1 MVTGT
6 KAEKGGITMSKKR
19 WTRYIAF
26 ILTALM
32 LISAVPV
39 GAKADTDKPEEA
51 ISEEA
56 AATSD
61 GANVPASST
70 EPESEETAPSAGT
83 EDTVAPKETES
94 EETVEPGEAAG
105 KPNEAAAEAPA
116 DAPETEGAESD
127 QTDGYNVAVTGGKAY
142 VLKDGQ
148 TNETVTA
155 EAGDI
160 ISLVYDSP
168 ADEEYFAGWVSEQ
181 VSPGTDGQF
190 VMPDGNV
197 TVTALFEEQT
207 SYCIDL
213 TGGSF
218 KSKPEDEEAVLC
230 FLYSQK
236 AAEEDFREER
246 AYDLDNDGNEDV
258 KVSFDETDGTAVF
271 TLLETADLT
280 GENPVDCTN
289 MPYSVSVKFPGSDKV
304 DEEEDKSSEE
314 GKTELTTN
322 VGDLTVR
329 VTSDQAFPADTMLYA
344 SIIQDPARVTKIEEE
359 VSKAI
364 DKGAA
369 EEVLAL
375 DIGIYLHGEE
385 LDLDEDSYSV
395 SMMRTVLCRKKP
407 QN

>member
-61 GANVPASST
+61 GANAPASSA

-83 EDTVAPKETES
+83 EDTVAPKAAES

-116 DAPETEGAESD
+116 DVPEAPAGAPETEGAESD
-127 QTDGYNVAVTGGKAY
+127 QTDGYEITVAGGKAY

-148 TNETVTA
+148 TIETDTA
-155 EAGDI
+155 EAGDNI
-160 ISLVYDSP
+160 LLEYYSP
-168 ADEEYFAGWVSEQ
+168 ADGEYFAGWVSDQ

-190 VMPDGNV
+190 VMPDENV
-197 TVTALFEEQT
+197 SVIALFPEQKL
-207 SYCIDL
+207 YYIDL

-230 FLYSQK
+230 FLYSQEES
-236 AAEEDFREER
+236 EEDFVGER
-246 AYDLDNDGNEDV
+246 AYDLDKDGKEDI
-258 KVSFDETDGTAVF
+258 KASFDETERTAEF
-271 TLLETADLT
+271 TLLETAGLK
-280 GENPVDCTN
+280 GENPRRQA
-289 MPYSVSVKFPGSDKV
+289 
-304 DEEEDKSSEE
+304 SSP
-314 GKTELTTN
+314 KTPLK
-322 VGDLTVR
+322 R
-329 VTSDQAFPADTMLYA
+329 AKQS
-344 SIIQDPARVTKIEEE
+344 
-359 VSKAI
+359 
-364 DKGAA
+364 
-369 EEVLAL
+369 
-375 DIGIYLHGEE
+375 
-385 LDLDEDSYSV
+385 
-395 SMMRTVLCRKKP
+395 
-407 QN
+407 

>member
-1 MVTGT
+1 
-6 KAEKGGITMSKKR
+6 MSKKR

-26 ILTALM
+26 ILTAFM

-39 GAKADTDKPEEA
+39 GAKADTDKPEGA

-61 GANVPASST
+61 GAKAPASST
-70 EPESEETAPSAGT
+70 ESESEETAPSAGT
-83 EDTVAPKETES
+83 VDTVAPKEAEPEEAGEPNES
-94 EETVEPGEAAG
+94 PG

-116 DAPETEGAESD
+116 DAPETEGADSD
-127 QTDGYNVAVTGGKAY
+127 QTAGYSVTVTGGKAY
-142 VLKDGQ
+142 VLKDGL

-155 EAGDI
+155 EAGDT
-160 ISLVYDSP
+160 ISLVYDTP
-168 ADEEYFAGWVSEQ
+168 ADGEYFAGWVSEQ

-190 VMPDGNV
+190 VMPDDDV

-236 AAEEDFREER
+236 RAEEDIREER
-246 AYDLDNDGNEDV
+246 AYDLDNDGNEDI

-271 TLLETADLT
+271 TLLETTDLT

-289 MPYSVSVKFPGSDKV
+289 MPYSVSVKFPGSPLKRA
-304 DEEEDKSSEE
+304 KQS
-314 GKTELTTN
+314 
-322 VGDLTVR
+322 
-329 VTSDQAFPADTMLYA
+329 
-344 SIIQDPARVTKIEEE
+344 
-359 VSKAI
+359 
-364 DKGAA
+364 
-369 EEVLAL
+369 
-375 DIGIYLHGEE
+375 
-385 LDLDEDSYSV
+385 
-395 SMMRTVLCRKKP
+395 
-407 QN
+407 